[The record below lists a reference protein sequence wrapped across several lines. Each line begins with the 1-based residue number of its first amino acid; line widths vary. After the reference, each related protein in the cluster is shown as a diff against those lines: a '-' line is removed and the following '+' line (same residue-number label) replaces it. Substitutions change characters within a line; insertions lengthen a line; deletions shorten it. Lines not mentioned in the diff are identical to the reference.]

1 MTEKGAAKAVRAT
14 RRNYN
19 FGTAVIFEGR
29 CIQAW
34 PQEDGTFTL
43 SSGCYTTTEGL
54 PEFDA
59 MKNAGTQSFRTTD
72 MGGGLVKVS
81 AEMTEEQF
89 KKYLMAADEA
99 DWEA

>member
-34 PQEDGTFTL
+34 PQEDGAFTL
-43 SSGCYTTTEGL
+43 SSGCYTKTDGL

-59 MKNAGTQSFRTTD
+59 MRSAGTQSFRTTD
-72 MGGGLVKVS
+72 MGDGLVKVT

-89 KKYLMAADEA
+89 TKYLMAADEA

>member
-1 MTEKGAAKAVRAT
+1 MKEKSLGKAIIAT

-34 PQEDGTFTL
+34 PAEDGSFTL
-43 SSGCYTTTEGL
+43 ASGCYTEPDSL
-54 PEFDA
+54 PEFAA
-59 MKNAGTQSFRTTD
+59 MRRAGAEYKKID
-72 MGGGLVKVS
+72 MGAGLVKIT
-81 AEMTEEQF
+81 ATMTPEQF
-89 KKYLMAADEA
+89 KAYLTAADEV

>member
-1 MTEKGAAKAVRAT
+1 MTEKGAAKAVRMT

-19 FGTAVIFEGR
+19 FGIAVIFEGR

-43 SSGCYTTTEGL
+43 SSGCYTTAEGL

-59 MKNAGTQSFRTTD
+59 MKKAGTQSIRQAD
-72 MGGGLVKVS
+72 MGRGLLKVS
-81 AEMTEEQF
+81 ATMTEEQF
-89 KKYLMAADEA
+89 TKYLTEADEA

>member
-1 MTEKGAAKAVRAT
+1 MKEKSLGKASIAT

-34 PQEDGTFTL
+34 PAEDGSFTL
-43 SSGCYTTTEGL
+43 ASGCYTEPDSL
-54 PEFDA
+54 PEFAA
-59 MKNAGTQSFRTTD
+59 MRRTGAKCKKID
-72 MGGGLVKVS
+72 MGGGLVRIT
-81 AEMTEEQF
+81 ATMTQKQFEE
-89 KKYLMAADEA
+89 YLAAADEA